1 MVVGF
6 VLGFF
11 SFFSSIQVRVKSRK
25 AAVSSL
31 VLCMRSFEETSSS
44 PTLNSVIAHKQQCGS
59 SVIMSLSRTLKILN
73 SPSTGA
79 RLNRSLHSLS
89 ILGNKPSVA
98 TKSFHLN
105 SANLATNPITSTSK
119 RGLAS
124 MMSMVKELRE
134 ASGAPIVDCKKAL
147 TENDGDIE
155 KSLDWLRQHGTAKA
169 SKKLGDR
176 EAEEGL
182 VACAVSEDGKSA
194 SIVKVSSETDFAGK
208 SDAFVGLACHVAGAT
223 LNSSSSGDLDSES
236 SVLGLEYDSKTVQIA
251 LEEAIVAIRENLG
264 VKKAVKLTTGD
275 DGLLVAYV
283 HGKAD
288 GSSDAGLAA
297 AVVEIAG
304 SGVEDNIEVAN
315 AVGKRLA
322 MHVVAAKPTYLTS
335 ECIPDDVIE
344 KEKEIL
350 KSQVRNTIII
360 IYCYRLV
367 RHCCSCMRKSLTLS
381 FCRFII
387 KLGCRLQQAARG
399 CGENHQRKNA

>member
-1 MVVGF
+1 
-6 VLGFF
+6 
-11 SFFSSIQVRVKSRK
+11 
-25 AAVSSL
+25 
-31 VLCMRSFEETSSS
+31 
-44 PTLNSVIAHKQQCGS
+44 
-59 SVIMSLSRTLKILN
+59 MSLSRTLKMLN
-73 SPSTGA
+73 SPSAGA
-79 RLNRSLHSLS
+79 RLHRSLHSLS
-89 ILGNKPSVA
+89 ILGNQPTVA
-98 TKSFHLN
+98 TKPFHLMDPV
-105 SANLATNPITSTSK
+105 SSTAK
-119 RGLAS
+119 RGFAS

-208 SDAFVGLACHVAGAT
+208 SDAFVGLACHVASAT
-223 LNSSSSGDLDSES
+223 LNSSASGDLDPES

-275 DGLLVAYV
+275 DGFLVAYV

-297 AVVEIAG
+297 AIVEIAG
-304 SGVEDNIEVAN
+304 AGVEDNVELAN
-315 AVGKRLA
+315 SVGKKLA

-335 ECIPDDVIE
+335 ECIPEDVIE

-350 KSQVRNTIII
+350 KSQV
-360 IYCYRLV
+360 
-367 RHCCSCMRKSLTLS
+367 CSTRT
-381 FCRFII
+381 
-387 KLGCRLQQAARG
+387 AD
-399 CGENHQRKNA
+399 CGPILPSSCSVLPFAS